1 MRKIRIG
8 NDIAVQWSLVA
19 KGTGEP
25 FVVEG
30 KDIRL
35 SLKSIFATQEIEDFT
50 AHGNTIAWTFKGAE
64 QKQTGIYSLVVS
76 VVDAQGAMVTTDVC
90 QFVELVACSCEA
102 DGADEAGVHTESI
115 DLVSNVEITSGT
127 TNPSEVMLLIEDL
140 QNNKIDKEADDYY
153 PQLSVGTADNLAGV
167 DEVDSEFSFR
177 RSGGGAIADGVAR
190 VQSIKGNSVVWNQK
204 LKERWSGSYAIESD
218 CLRVI
223 GGAYSSAYQHLS
235 SQAPLNHK
243 VLITG
248 LVKGGKGALQL
259 EGGEQTIYFESNS
272 EWYNV
277 AEIFTI
283 SISNSVTFQVYKFT
297 EDDVYVKNT
306 CLYDLTQMFG
316 AGNEPTTIEEY
327 NARKPIVEDEYAYNE
342 GKVIHMTAEGISSK
356 GVNAWDEEW
365 DVGVIYSDGSNYDG
379 ISSCIRSKGFIRV
392 VGGETYYYGNKQ
404 NNYTDYLNLFYYDKD
419 KKFILRENKSIGTFN
434 VPSNAAFLR
443 FYVNDTYGTTYNHDI
458 CIGIS
463 GDWNGQY
470 FPHLEASE
478 DLSIVAKYFPNGMR
492 SAGAAHDE
500 IRYNK
505 ASNRWEKVVRVA
517 EVDLGSL
524 SYGKSGIGDNAF
536 YTTSLQNKV
545 KKEGRMM
552 SAKFYLVDG
561 ITDTSKFLMSV
572 DSVGTLYFNCPPI
585 TDVASF
591 TNAMS
596 GVMLYYELAEPIVTE
611 IMEKDF
617 NLDYS
622 VWNCG
627 TEQMVA
633 SKPSS
638 ALSADITY
646 GFNAVGLIKQL
657 RSMIEALSAKVAN
670 L

>member
-35 SLKSIFATQEIEDFT
+35 SLKSIFATTEIEDFT
-50 AHGNTIAWTFKGAE
+50 AQGNTIAWTFKGAE

-102 DGADEAGVHTESI
+102 DGADEAGVQTESI
-115 DLVSNVEITSGT
+115 DLVSNVDITSGT
-127 TNPSEVMLLIEDL
+127 TNPSEVMLLIEEL
-140 QNNKIDKEADDYY
+140 QNTKIDKEADDYY
-153 PQLSVGTADNLAGV
+153 PQLSVGTADNLSGV

-190 VQSIKGNSVVWNQK
+190 VQSIKGNSVVWNNIFKPFADIEEKPIAGDITYIDNGIKITNWLEYNAFRTNVGLSNKDGHKTLLLLDYTNDNPSQLLFIEYAGYESYYYSPSSIASFITINIDQNYEFK
-204 LKERWSGSYAIESD
+204 DYISLFLTEPSSGAIT
-218 CLRVI
+218 
-223 GGAYSSAYQHLS
+223 
-235 SQAPLNHK
+235 
-243 VLITG
+243 ITNMRI
-248 LVKGGKGALQL
+248 V
-259 EGGEQTIYFESNS
+259 
-272 EWYNV
+272 
-277 AEIFTI
+277 
-283 SISNSVTFQVYKFT
+283 
-297 EDDVYVKNT
+297 
-306 CLYDLTQMFG
+306 DLTQMFG
-316 AGNEPTTIEEY
+316 AGNEPSTIEEY
-327 NARKPIVEDEYAYNE
+327 NARKPFVEDEYAYNE
-342 GKVIHMTAEGISSK
+342 GEVIHTTAEGISSK

-365 DVGVIYSDGSNYDG
+365 RNGYIHEGTVYENSATG
-379 ISSCIRSKGFIRV
+379 IISKNHIRV
-392 VGGETYYYGNKQ
+392 LPDTQYSCTIGSAMSYATIS
-404 NNYTDYLNLFYYDKD
+404 YYDKE
-419 KKFILRENKSIGTFN
+419 KKYIGQETLGNSRTFKTPTNCRYILFFVEGM
-434 VPSNAAFLR
+434 P
-443 FYVNDTYGTTYNHDI
+443 TYNHDI

-463 GDWNGQY
+463 GDWDGY
-470 FPHLEASE
+470 HAPIEASE

-505 ASNRWEKVVRVA
+505 ASGKWEKVVR
-517 EVDLGSL
+517 
-524 SYGKSGIGDNAF
+524 IG
-536 YTTSLQNKV
+536 
-545 KKEGRMM
+545 
-552 SAKFYLVDG
+552 
-561 ITDTSKFLMSV
+561 SV
-572 DSVGTLYFNCPPI
+572 DMGTLYWELDGGTFYTVDERYFAKMGLLSSRYTNITSKDESMNMYAVNGILRAFNSAY
-585 TDVASF
+585 TDAASF
-591 TNAMS
+591 KAAMA
-596 GVMLYYELAEPIVTE
+596 GVILYYELAEPIVTE
-611 IMEKDF
+611 IKEKDF
-617 NLDYS
+617 NLDYK

-657 RSMIEALSAKVAN
+657 RSMIAALSAKVAN